1 MAPPDVAYALEVKK
15 SAANNKLG
23 AGLAT
28 VEDHTMMVFAI
39 KRKGKYVDLEH
50 VREKISRDAKRKF
63 SVEETSKLLD
73 SLIKRGWIE
82 TKAGEYA
89 ITDAGREWF
98 ERRWR
103 KVQSNLNREYLTVY
117 RAKQYYP
124 HVADTMLEFFRDR
137 YVSVFRLFTGRAWLQ
152 RKWGPRY
159 ITIKS
164 KADITKCLNVHGI
177 DFIPYIHKIDEDRP
191 DWFVIDF
198 DAGKRVPLDKTKEVT
213 KMAYDVLTDFD
224 VKPLIKFS
232 GSRGFQIWA
241 QFKPHGLPKGYEPLE
256 LRTGKRERNFFNFYA
271 DLMRFVE
278 AKVAKQLPG
287 LTTAET
293 ARKEAR
299 ADKVLLDASII
310 KPMGD
315 VRAPYSIH
323 FKTCLVSMPLGYKE
337 LDRFE
342 LADADPD
349 KVVKRHAK
357 RGNEFVLKPSDGSG
371 LFDALVEWAS
381 R

>member
-1 MAPPDVAYALEVKK
+1 
-15 SAANNKLG
+15 
-23 AGLAT
+23 
-28 VEDHTMMVFAI
+28 MMILAI
-39 KRKGKYVDLEH
+39 KRRGKYVDLEH

-63 SVEETSKLLD
+63 SVEETSKLLN
-73 SLIKRGWIE
+73 SLIKRGWLE

-98 ERRWR
+98 EGRWR
-103 KVQSNLNREYLTVY
+103 KIQADLNREYLTVY

-124 HVADTMLEFFRDR
+124 HVADTLLEFFRDR

-164 KADITKCLNVHGI
+164 RADITKHLNIHGI
-177 DFIPYIHKIDEDRP
+177 DFIPYIHKIGADRP

-198 DAGKRVPLDKTKEVT
+198 DAGKRVPMDKTKAVT
-213 KMAYDVLTDFD
+213 KAAYDVLKDLD
-224 VKPLIKFS
+224 VESLIKFS

-241 QFKPHGLPKGYEPLE
+241 QFKPHELPKGYEPLE
-256 LRTGKRERNFFNFYA
+256 LKTGKRERNFFNFYA
-271 DLMRFVE
+271 DLVRFVE
-278 AKVAKQLPG
+278 AQVAKQLPR

-293 ARKEAR
+293 ARKGAR
-299 ADKVLLDASII
+299 VDKVLLDASII

-323 FKTCLVSMPLGYKE
+323 FKTCLVSMPLRYKE

-342 LADADPD
+342 PLDADPD
-349 KVVKRHAK
+349 KVVKRYAR
-357 RGNEFVLKPSDGSG
+357 RGNEFVLKPVDGSE
-371 LFDALVEWAS
+371 LFNALVEWAS
-381 R
+381 G